1 MEKNRTR
8 ITILGEDFL
17 IRTDKSSEYL
27 EKIIELLNSKIDK
40 IREMTGIQS
49 PLRTAILAGLLM
61 AEEKMEN
68 SPARP
73 GYEDDEEISA
83 ITARLISDLDDLIKH

>member
-17 IRTDKSSEYL
+17 IRTDKSAEYL
-27 EKIIELLNSKIDK
+27 EKIINLLNSKIEK

-49 PLRTAILAGLLM
+49 ALRTAILAGLLM
-61 AEEKMEN
+61 AEEKMED

-73 GYEDDEEISA
+73 ESDDEEISA
-83 ITARLISDLDDLIKH
+83 ITKKLISDLDTLIES